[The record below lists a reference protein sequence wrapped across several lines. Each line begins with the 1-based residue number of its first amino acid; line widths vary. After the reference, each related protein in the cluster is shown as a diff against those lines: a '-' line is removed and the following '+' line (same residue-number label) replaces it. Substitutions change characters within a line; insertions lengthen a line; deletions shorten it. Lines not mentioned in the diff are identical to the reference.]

1 MRDDFAT
8 RVEGISALA
17 EPARRAL
24 YQYVA
29 AQPDAV
35 SREQAAVGVGLPQH
49 SAKFH
54 LDKLVDEGLLDAEY
68 RRLTGRQGPG
78 AGRPAKLYRRSGRQ
92 VEVSLPERQYRLAG
106 EIMASA
112 IEVASSTGAPV
123 ATAVASAAREEGRR
137 LALEARDGDLAQ
149 VEAAGIG
156 DATEVL
162 AAHGYEPRV
171 QDDRVVLVNCPF
183 HALSQQ
189 HKDLVCGM
197 NVELI
202 SALMDELGRE
212 DADVRLDPA
221 EGRCCVTFAAP
232 AHRR

>member
-1 MRDDFAT
+1 MEDDFAT

-29 AQPDAV
+29 EQPDAV

-49 SAKFH
+49 TAKFH

-68 RRLTGRQGPG
+68 RRLSGRQGPG
-78 AGRPAKLYRRSGRQ
+78 AGRPAKLYRRSSRQ
-92 VEVSLPERQYRLAG
+92 LEVSLPERQYRLAG

-112 IEVASSTGAPV
+112 IEVASTTGTPV
-123 ATAVASAAREEGRR
+123 ATAVAAAAREKGRR
-137 LALEARDGDLAQ
+137 LGLEARTDELTR
-149 VEAAGIG
+149 VEDPGISE
-156 DATEVL
+156 ATEVL
-162 AAHGYEPRV
+162 ASHGYEPRV

-189 HKDLVCGM
+189 HKSLVCGM

-202 SALMDELGRE
+202 SALMDQLGRH

-232 AHRR
+232 SHRS

>member
-1 MRDDFAT
+1 MGDDFAT

-35 SREQAAVGVGLPQH
+35 GREQAAAGVGLPQH
-49 SAKFH
+49 TAKFH

-68 RRLTGRQGPG
+68 RRLSGRQGPG
-78 AGRPAKLYRRSGRQ
+78 AGRPAKLYRRSARQ

-112 IEVASSTGAPV
+112 IEVAASTGAPV
-123 ATAVASAAREEGRR
+123 ATAVAGAAREEGRR
-137 LALEARDGDLAQ
+137 IGVGARADRLAE
-149 VEAAGIG
+149 VEDPSIG

-162 AAHGYEPRV
+162 ASHGYEPRI
-171 QDDRVVLVNCPF
+171 QDDRVVLANCPF

-202 SALMDELGRE
+202 SALMDELGQN

-232 AHRR
+232 AHRT